1 MSAYFNYKIQ
11 EFLIEVSPGDFKD
24 FSQTVASIEYI
35 EDILSPVVYVNLVL
49 LNTSGAISN
58 LRLRGGER
66 VRLNITQDATG
77 KKITFDETNKVFY
90 ISRIG
95 GSTTQ
100 ATKELLFVEL
110 VPREVFTNE
119 TARVFRRYDQ
129 TIDKTVTK
137 ILKEEL
143 RTTRFTSENINPT
156 VNSYSFMGNARKPFT
171 VLTWLLPK
179 GIPQTPAGSSGT
191 EKGTAGYLFYENIN
205 GYNYKSVDALFF
217 PGRRVAEKYFYS
229 ETTLRP
235 ADPRSNFKILN
246 TPVFKKNVDVLDN
259 LRIGMYS
266 SLNYFLDFNT
276 RKFFVN
282 RYKLSD
288 SYNIMN
294 HASSKDTTPVIP
306 NGLQDSPSRLM
317 VKMLDSGQMNKQG
330 KLETAD
336 NRMKYQA
343 QSVTR
348 YNLLFSQSLNIT
360 VPLNLKLAVGDII
373 ELEFAN
379 ITKEESKQ
387 GLKDSSKSGRYLI
400 SKLKHSLE
408 GVKGLTGLELI
419 RDSYGVSKK

>member
-1 MSAYFNYKIQ
+1 MAAYFNYKIQ
-11 EFLIEVSPGDFKD
+11 EFLIEVSPEKFIDFT
-24 FSQTVASIEYI
+24 QTVASIEYI

-49 LNTSGAISN
+49 LNTSGAISS
-58 LRLRGGER
+58 LKLRGGER

-95 GSTTQ
+95 GSTTE
-100 ATKELLFVEL
+100 ATRELLSIEL
-110 VPREVFTNE
+110 LPREVFTNE

-129 TIDKTVTK
+129 SIDKTVTK
-137 ILKEEL
+137 ILNEEL
-143 RTTRFTSENINPT
+143 KTTRFEKSNINPT

-179 GIPQTPAGSSGT
+179 GIPQTPSGSSGP
-191 EKGTAGYLFYENIN
+191 EKGTAGYLFYENAN

-217 PGRRVAEKYFYS
+217 PGRQAVEKYFYS
-229 ETTLRP
+229 ETTISA
-235 ADPRSNFKILN
+235 ADSKSNFKIVN
-246 TPVFKKNVDVLDN
+246 TPVFRKNVDVLDN

-266 SLNYFLDFNT
+266 SLNYFLDFNS

-282 RYKLSD
+282 EYKLSE

-294 HASSKDTTPVIP
+294 HSSDKDTTPVIP
-306 NGLQDSPSRLM
+306 NGLQNSPSRLM

-348 YNLLFSQSLNIT
+348 YNLLFSQALNIT
-360 VPLNLKLAVGDII
+360 IPLNLKLTVGDVI

-379 ITKEESKQ
+379 ITREESKA
-387 GLKDSSKSGRYLI
+387 GLKDPSKSGKYLI
-400 SKLKHSLE
+400 SKLKHSFA
-408 GVKGLTGLELI
+408 GIKGLTGLEVI
-419 RDSYGVSKK
+419 RDSYGVPKK